1 VTPPDT
7 AGAITPRQRSLV
19 LGLWLAVLLLSV
31 VQILRTPF
39 TADLS
44 AFLPGNPDAQQRVL
58 IEQLQSGVPARTLL
72 MGIDGGSALQRAAAS
87 RALAKALRDSGLF
100 EHVQNGET
108 EAWAEVGTWLVDHRY
123 ALSPAVDPQRFSAAG
138 LRAGINETLS
148 LLGTPGGNAI
158 KPLLER
164 DPTGETV
171 RIAESLIPA
180 SAPRSEEGVWA
191 ARAGGRAL
199 LVAGTKAAG
208 ADLDAQARAIQTVR
222 QSFAALQAPGLTLQ
236 LSGAPVFSVDSRALI
251 EKEIHWLATAGTE
264 PCPGYH
270 SR

>member
-1 VTPPDT
+1 MAPSTL
-7 AGAITPRQRSLV
+7 PRLRWPLLALGLAALV
-19 LGLWLAVLLLSV
+19 LLWQRAELWQAQLSAISPV
-31 VQILRTPF
+31 PKAAMDLDASLR
-39 TADLS
+39 ADLS
-44 AFLPGNPDAQQRVL
+44 A
-58 IEQLQSGVPARTLL
+58 
-72 MGIDGGSALQRAAAS
+72 SALQRAAAS

-171 RIAESLIPA
+171 RIAESRRCR
-180 SAPRSEEGVWA
+180 PRA
-191 ARAGGRAL
+191 
-199 LVAGTKAAG
+199 
-208 ADLDAQARAIQTVR
+208 
-222 QSFAALQAPGLTLQ
+222 
-236 LSGAPVFSVDSRALI
+236 
-251 EKEIHWLATAGTE
+251 
-264 PCPGYH
+264 
-270 SR
+270 